1 MALEWI
7 KCEGNQWCNFNNVN
21 LSHSHF
27 IELGGVYIIWHGGQS
42 PWTVYVGQGLIAERL
57 AAHRQEKEI
66 LQYSP
71 LGLFVTWAKASVTDR
86 DGIELFLAQ
95 KLQPRVGHRYPS
107 VNPIPV
113 NLPW

>member
-7 KCEGNQWCNFNNVN
+7 KCEENQWCNFINLN

-27 IELGGVYIIWHGGQS
+27 SGLDGVYIIWHGGQN

-66 LQYSP
+66 LQYSS
-71 LGLFVTWAKASVTDR
+71 LGLFVTWAKANANDR

-107 VNPIPV
+107 ANPIPV